1 MSWSRNVI
9 LAVIFL
15 IASTSTPLYA
25 LEAGD
30 FPAPGFRVIDTA
42 HGFGALVKK
51 LNGAIKG
58 NGMAAVT
65 RASATKGAASLGVT
79 VFKIF
84 PGRVASAKAN
94 EGIWTLSVFRLRSLA
109 QQLAARNIHLTP
121 ETHGNTLCDTQE
133 STLRLLEDLGD
144 LPNLGLCFQPYTDQ
158 DTDAAIACYD
168 ALAPHVRHVHLQNRT
183 RADNACCLLSEGD
196 WIDYRR
202 LLPHIKASGFDGP
215 LSLEFTA
222 DMATPEDVDFDIKK
236 VLDNAAQDRDFA
248 LEIWQP

>member
-79 VFKIF
+79 IPGNMVVGVYHPKFAVRMLEASIPTGVEAPLIF
-84 PGRVASAKAN
+84 YITETPDGTA
-94 EGIWTLSVFRLRSLA
+94 TLSYRTPSAVFAPYGS
-109 QQLAARNIHLTP
+109 AAL
-121 ETHGNTLCDTQE
+121 
-133 STLRLLEDLGD
+133 
-144 LPNLGLCFQPYTDQ
+144 DQ
-158 DTDAAIACYD
+158 MAGELDAIFAAIA
-168 ALAPHVRHVHLQNRT
+168 AAATAP
-183 RADNACCLLSEGD
+183 
-196 WIDYRR
+196 
-202 LLPHIKASGFDGP
+202 
-215 LSLEFTA
+215 
-222 DMATPEDVDFDIKK
+222 
-236 VLDNAAQDRDFA
+236 
-248 LEIWQP
+248 